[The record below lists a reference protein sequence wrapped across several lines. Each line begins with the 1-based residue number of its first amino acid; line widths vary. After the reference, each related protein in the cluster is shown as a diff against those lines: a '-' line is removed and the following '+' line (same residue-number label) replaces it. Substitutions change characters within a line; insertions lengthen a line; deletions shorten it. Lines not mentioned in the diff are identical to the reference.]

1 VRGRR
6 RAGLGLIAR
15 DHRAALRT
23 LFSYARAPFESV
35 AVLQRSV
42 LEIRADTAS
51 LKSGVSLS
59 AHPCRPAAIRGIRA
73 KVVVVDELAFFTAT
87 DGRPTDLEM
96 LRAARAAL
104 AITGSDL
111 ELLA

>member
-1 VRGRR
+1 
-6 RAGLGLIAR
+6 
-15 DHRAALRT
+15 
-23 LFSYARAPFESV
+23 
-35 AVLQRSV
+35 
-42 LEIRADTAS
+42 
-51 LKSGVSLS
+51 LS